1 MSENMRFVEIT
12 TDTRTPHGPFFDGEI
27 RKVSPEV
34 AGYLIG
40 NAWAK
45 PHNVVLDV
53 QSVKMGL
60 KVEDVN
66 HG

>member
-1 MSENMRFVEIT
+1 MDTNLVFVEIT
-12 TDTRTPHGPFFDGEI
+12 TDTRTEHGPFYDGEI
-27 RKVSPEV
+27 RKVSPAV
-34 AGYLIG
+34 ADELIG

-45 PHNVVLDV
+45 PHTVALEV

-60 KVEDVN
+60 KVEDLN